1 MTKQKLID
9 FYKNTNVLSETT
21 KNLMIGDLQNV

>member
-9 FYKNTNVLSETT
+9 FYKNTKVLSETT
-21 KNLMIGDLQNV
+21 KNLMIGDLQK